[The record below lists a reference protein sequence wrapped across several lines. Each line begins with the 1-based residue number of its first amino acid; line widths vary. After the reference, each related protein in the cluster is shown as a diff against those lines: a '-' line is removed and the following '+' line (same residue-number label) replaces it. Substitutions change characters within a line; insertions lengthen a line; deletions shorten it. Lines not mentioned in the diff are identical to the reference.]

1 MDVMNL
7 EKDFNYFNNMNMII
21 KLTHQ
26 IGDNFEFEK
35 SWQTIL
41 VLLAYPALTWILQA
55 VEEGLPALPRL
66 HLSFLY
72 GVEMHSVE
80 LLSCICDTIHF

>member
-7 EKDFNYFNNMNMII
+7 EKDFNYFNNMNVIS

-41 VLLAYPALTWILQA
+41 VLWAYPALTWILQA
-55 VEEGLPALPRL
+55 VEEDLLTLPRL

-72 GVEMHSVE
+72 GVEMHSVA
-80 LLSCICDTIHF
+80 LSSCVCGTIYF

>member
-7 EKDFNYFNNMNMII
+7 EKDFNYFNNMNVIS

-35 SWQTIL
+35 S
-41 VLLAYPALTWILQA
+41 
-55 VEEGLPALPRL
+55 
-66 HLSFLY
+66 
-72 GVEMHSVE
+72 
-80 LLSCICDTIHF
+80 